1 MIIKP
6 ACPKCGYVLTVDV
19 IKIDKLAAEIKELK
33 AQIAELQADRHDE
46 GEAMFNQ
53 LFGGFKK

>member
-6 ACPKCGYVLTVDV
+6 ACPKCGHVLTVDV
-19 IKIDKLAAEIKELK
+19 IKIDKLAAEIKSLK

-46 GEAMFNQ
+46 GEAMFNK
-53 LFGGFKK
+53 LFGGKK

>member
-19 IKIDKLAAEIKELK
+19 MKIDKLAAEIKTLK
-33 AQIAELQADRHDE
+33 AQIAELQAERHDE
-46 GEAMFNQ
+46 GEAMFNK
-53 LFGGFKK
+53 LFGGK

>member
-6 ACPKCGYVLTVDV
+6 ACPKCGYVLTIEV
-19 IKIDKLAAEIKELK
+19 IKIDKLADEIKALK

-46 GEAMFNQ
+46 GEAMFNK
-53 LFGGFKK
+53 LFGGK

>member
-6 ACPKCGYVLTVDV
+6 ACPKCGYVLKVDV
-19 IKIDKLAAEIKELK
+19 MKIDKLAAEIKELK

-46 GEAMFNQ
+46 GEAMFNK
-53 LFGGFKK
+53 LFGGK